1 MALCLFCSAMSM
13 NDKCLCTRYTVSC
26 TKMYWIASHCCTQL
40 SPVQWHASPRMP
52 TKGPC
57 LLSHQENIHCALDR
71 LTNATHS
78 AQSNQHNAICCNQ
91 CAPPIDAVLLPSF
104 LGFHC
109 IALHGGRKCI
119 FSLQCIIRVP
129 PKKKVQLLLQRRN
142 SVIQRNARRAL
153 AQSTGWWNCISFS
166 MKMQEEQDGPRW

>member
-1 MALCLFCSAMSM
+1 MHKNVLNCFTLLHTALTSAM
-13 NDKCLCTRYTVSC
+13 
-26 TKMYWIASHCCTQL
+26 A
-40 SPVQWHASPRMP
+40 
-52 TKGPC
+52 
-57 LLSHQENIHCALDR
+57 R
-71 LTNATHS
+71 LTQDAHKGSLLVISSRKYTLCARPTHKCDPQR
-78 AQSNQHNAICCNQ
+78 ADQHNAICCNE
-91 CAPPIDAVLLPSF
+91 CARPIDAVLLPSF

-153 AQSTGWWNCISFS
+153 AQGTGWWNCISFS
-166 MKMQEEQDGPRW
+166 MKVQEEQDGPRW